1 MVDGGETICAFFV
14 VYIWDG
20 FGFGGGERERLGAMG
35 GEYVV
40 VSGALSE
47 EIFLEAHSIFL
58 Y

>member
-1 MVDGGETICAFFV
+1 MKQYVPFLWYIFETV
-14 VYIWDG
+14 LVLEE
-20 FGFGGGERERLGAMG
+20 ERERLGAMG